1 MEKVRFLKVQIYSMI
16 LGILVHG
23 SILEHR
29 SFHLKLWGEILYK
42 ENMKGKENGVL
53 HFALF
58 LIKYIKLL
66 LRKDTG

>member
-29 SFHLKLWGEILYK
+29 SFPLKLWGEILYK
-42 ENMKGKENGVL
+42 ENMRGKENDTLYSG
-53 HFALF
+53 LF